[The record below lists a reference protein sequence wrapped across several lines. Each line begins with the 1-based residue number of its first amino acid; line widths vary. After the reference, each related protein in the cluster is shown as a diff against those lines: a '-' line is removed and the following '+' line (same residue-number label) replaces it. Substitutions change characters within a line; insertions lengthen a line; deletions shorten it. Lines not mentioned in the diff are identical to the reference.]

1 MTSARSLNSNSL
13 NKISNKAFFL
23 LLVFSIALQLYRY
36 IQYAVHPRVEEWN
49 TQELTMSYRYGFI
62 RRGLL
67 GTITYFLYDVL
78 HIDFLKAV
86 SIVQSLGL
94 ILFTA
99 AFLIFFWRLLKD
111 NQDKS
116 FCFITL
122 VLISLNV
129 WGFHFK
135 FYGLLES
142 YMVFLTFLMVYLILK
157 GKAMFLIPILAGLCV
172 MIHEGYP
179 MMFFGVIVSLIIYRF
194 CYEDNDKMKTKYMAV
209 LLFTCIVIGG
219 LFVYLY
225 ILHPRIENADT
236 ELILENSKKLL
247 KVDQINATS
256 MRIIWFDNKQ
266 ALTGE
271 NSDTIMWSGA
281 TPTIWFLMF
290 ILTPV
295 INCIVLSPLII
306 LRIRFWRK
314 IIKNEPGKTRRILLT
329 VCSLMV
335 FLVLPLLIVHT
346 DQGRWF
352 YSVIISEIILTG
364 ALSLMNKNNERL
376 VLSEITR
383 LSLPKVLLLVFYCFF
398 YFNSDIFFTSDALKA
413 IVALFF

>member
-23 LLVFSIALQLYRY
+23 LLVFSIALQLFRY

-111 NQDKS
+111 DQDKS

-295 INCIVLSPLII
+295 INCIVLSPLI
-306 LRIRFWRK
+306 K
-314 IIKNEPGKTRRILLT
+314 AE
-329 VCSLMV
+329 SA
-335 FLVLPLLIVHT
+335 
-346 DQGRWF
+346 
-352 YSVIISEIILTG
+352 IISY
-364 ALSLMNKNNERL
+364 
-376 VLSEITR
+376 
-383 LSLPKVLLLVFYCFF
+383 P
-398 YFNSDIFFTSDALKA
+398 
-413 IVALFF
+413 